1 MPQIYIDG
9 KMFETQTNKTVL
21 QTAVENG
28 VHIPHFCWHP
38 ELSVSGNCRMCLVEI
53 GMPKK
58 LPDGSFEKDSSGKLV
73 ISYLPKLQIACA
85 TQVTDG
91 MHIRTQTESVVH
103 AQESVMEFFLINH
116 PLDCP
121 ICDEAGQCKLQ
132 EYAFNHSPGHSRFEE
147 VKNPKDKRQSW
158 GPNVLYDA
166 ERCISCSRCIRFA
179 QEVAKQDVL
188 TFVQR
193 GDHVTIE
200 LFNGT
205 TLDSPYSM
213 NVIDICPV
221 GALTSKDFRFK
232 SRVWD
237 MSFNDS
243 ICTGC
248 ARGCNIKIGV
258 RNNEILRV
266 EPKANHYVNKYW
278 MCDHGRLSWY
288 KSINENRISNPLIK
302 SDDVQTNATWEEA
315 INKASKQLSQY
326 KPDEIMFLGA
336 AGANNEDNYL
346 LSQLAK
352 RIFKSGN
359 VDFYRYFD
367 ENFGDNLL
375 KVSDTTP
382 NSNGAIAVGVVPVV
396 NKGKNIS
403 SLVNNIRLGNVK
415 VLYSIDGNIE
425 HIPGLIDVL
434 NQLELFIIHQSNF
447 NKVTE
452 LADIVFATS
461 TCAETDGTFTNIENR
476 VQHYTPAL
484 VTSENIRFMGMKMSR
499 LDKFGAP
506 NDRWTSHELK
516 STRQN
521 WQVLQSIANTMNAGW
536 KYIRSEQI
544 FNELASNIELF
555 KDMNYGNLDEYQGL
569 KLGMANKPD
578 PKVKNYKSHYMK
590 PD

>member
-1 MPQIYIDG
+1 
-9 KMFETQTNKTVL
+9 
-21 QTAVENG
+21 
-28 VHIPHFCWHP
+28 
-38 ELSVSGNCRMCLVEI
+38 
-53 GMPKK
+53 
-58 LPDGSFEKDSSGKLV
+58 
-73 ISYLPKLQIACA
+73 
-85 TQVTDG
+85 
-91 MHIRTQTESVVH
+91 
-103 AQESVMEFFLINH
+103 
-116 PLDCP
+116 
-121 ICDEAGQCKLQ
+121 
-132 EYAFNHSPGHSRFEE
+132 
-147 VKNPKDKRQSW
+147 
-158 GPNVLYDA
+158 
-166 ERCISCSRCIRFA
+166 
-179 QEVAKQDVL
+179 
-188 TFVQR
+188 
-193 GDHVTIE
+193 
-200 LFNGT
+200 
-205 TLDSPYSM
+205 
-213 NVIDICPV
+213 
-221 GALTSKDFRFK
+221 
-232 SRVWD
+232 
-237 MSFNDS
+237 
-243 ICTGC
+243 
-248 ARGCNIKIGV
+248 
-258 RNNEILRV
+258 
-266 EPKANHYVNKYW
+266 
-278 MCDHGRLSWY
+278 
-288 KSINENRISNPLIK
+288 
-302 SDDVQTNATWEEA
+302 
-315 INKASKQLSQY
+315 
-326 KPDEIMFLGA
+326 
-336 AGANNEDNYL
+336 
-346 LSQLAK
+346 
-352 RIFKSGN
+352 
-359 VDFYRYFD
+359 
-367 ENFGDNLL
+367 LL